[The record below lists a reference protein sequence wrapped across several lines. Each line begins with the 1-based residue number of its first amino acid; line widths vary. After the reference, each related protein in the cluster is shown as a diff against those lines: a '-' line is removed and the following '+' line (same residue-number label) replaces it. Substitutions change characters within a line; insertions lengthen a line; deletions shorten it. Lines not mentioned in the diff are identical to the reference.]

1 MGTIVAVY
9 WKGVSIVS
17 CLYREIIMKVCKLMS
32 LVAVAA
38 ALVTNISTATANQ
51 LDAIKEKA
59 VLKVAVPQDFPPF
72 GSVGTDLQPQGYDI
86 DMAKYLA
93 KELNVKVELVPVTS
107 ANRIPYLQTQ
117 KVDLVIS
124 SMGKNPEREKA
135 IDFSQP
141 YAPFFLGV
149 FGTSDEKVGE
159 AADLAQKII
168 GVTRGSVED
177 IELSKIAPKSA
188 IIKRFE
194 DNNATL
200 SSFLSGQIDLIATGN
215 LVVAEIATRY
225 PAKAPEAKFMLKNSP
240 CYVGVMKGET
250 ELVEEVNK
258 LISKAK
264 EEGVLEELS
273 QKWLK
278 APFPKDLGA
287 QG

>member
-1 MGTIVAVY
+1 
-9 WKGVSIVS
+9 
-17 CLYREIIMKVCKLMS
+17 MKVCKLMS

-51 LDAIKEKA
+51 LGAIKENA

-287 QG
+287 